1 MACLII
7 VHKLDKHNA
16 FRCEQRQATGSEVML
31 LVAFLA
37 SFALDPGNALSG
49 YTAALHKPTAR
60 LGNRCSFT

>member
-1 MACLII
+1 VKSSVQHRVSHDGFLDTMA
-7 VHKLDKHNA
+7 
-16 FRCEQRQATGSEVML
+16 RP